1 MRTFVTRST
10 QPPMQHAVNSRYPAM
25 PDTGLFYVLD
35 IDPMRDEQGNIQSV
49 IAIRVRC
56 NNCQHVTH
64 STGPG
69 LESMPGG
76 TLLACAK
83 CGGRQAVSNARLV
96 ECDHV
101 LGTAFSQPQSA

>member
-1 MRTFVTRST
+1 M
-10 QPPMQHAVNSRYPAM
+10 A
-25 PDTGLFYVLD
+25 DTGFFYVLN
-35 IDPMRDEQGNIQSV
+35 IDPMRDQAGNIQSV
-49 IAIRVRC
+49 IAISVRC
-56 NNCQHVTH
+56 NSCQHVTH
-64 STGPG
+64 STGPT

-101 LGTAFSQPQSA
+101 LGSPLAQPQSA